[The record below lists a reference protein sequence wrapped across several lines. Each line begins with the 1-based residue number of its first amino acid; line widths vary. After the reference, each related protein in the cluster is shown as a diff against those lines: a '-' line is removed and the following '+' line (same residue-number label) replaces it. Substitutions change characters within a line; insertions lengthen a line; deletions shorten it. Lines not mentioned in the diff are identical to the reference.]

1 MAFPYLTDAVHG
13 LFGISLPLPLPMF
26 GLFVAIAMLVAS
38 SVLKRELQRKHDL
51 GIIPAARIKRKGKQG
66 NRTVVEILPQEI
78 VGDLTLVV
86 MLAGIAG
93 ARLFHLLEH
102 IDEFLANPS
111 AMIFTTSGLSI
122 FGGLI
127 LGTLAGVYC
136 VRRWQLPL
144 RPMLDAAAP
153 AMMLGYAIGR
163 IGCQV
168 SGDGDWG
175 SAANMALKP
184 DWLPLWAWAQTY
196 DHNIVGAIIA
206 APGVYPTPMY
216 EVLMSMTCFAL
227 LWVFRKNPFQA
238 GWLFAMYMLLAGIE
252 RLLIEK
258 IRINPVFDILGI
270 HATQAE
276 FISGALIVAGFAGML
291 ALSRKSSIQGN
302 HPLQARGKL

>member
-1 MAFPYLTDAVHG
+1 MAFPYLTDVVRS
-13 LFGISLPLPLPMF
+13 LFGISLPLPIPMF
-26 GLFVAIAMLVAS
+26 GLFVGIAMLVAAYA
-38 SVLKRELQRKHDL
+38 LKRELQRKQSN
-51 GIIPAARIKRKGKQG
+51 GQIGTARMKRKNENGVS
-66 NRTVVEILPQEI
+66 TVMEVQPQEI
-78 VGDLTLVV
+78 VADLSFVV

-93 ARLFHLLEH
+93 ARLFHILEH
-102 IDEFLANPS
+102 TDEFMLNPM

-127 LGTLAGVYC
+127 AGTLTGLYC
-136 VRRWQLPL
+136 VRRWRLAL
-144 RPMLDAAAP
+144 RPALDAAAP

-175 SAANMALKP
+175 SVANLALKP

-196 DHNIVGAIIA
+196 DNNIVGAIIA

-216 EVLMSMTCFAL
+216 EVLMSLVCFAL
-227 LWVFRKNPFQA
+227 LWVFRKNRFQA
-238 GWLFAMYMLLAGIE
+238 GWLFSMYMLLAGVE

-276 FISGALIVAGFAGML
+276 FISGVLIVAGLAGML
-291 ALSRKSSIQGN
+291 MLRKCSTATPATGAMAN
-302 HPLQARGKL
+302 

>member
-1 MAFPYLTDAVHG
+1 MAFPYLTDVVRS
-13 LFGISLPLPLPMF
+13 LFGISLPLPIPMF
-26 GLFVAIAMLVAS
+26 GLFVAIAMLVAAYT
-38 SVLKRELQRKHDL
+38 LKRELQRKHSN
-51 GIIPAARIKRKGKQG
+51 GQISNARMKSKNEKDVS
-66 NRTVVEILPQEI
+66 TVIEEPPQEI
-78 VGDLTLVV
+78 VADLSFVV

-93 ARLFHLLEH
+93 ARLFHIFEH
-102 IDEFLANPS
+102 TDEFMASPW

-127 LGTLAGVYC
+127 AGTLAGLYC
-136 VRRWQLPL
+136 VRRWQLAL
-144 RPMLDAAAP
+144 RPTLDAAAP

-175 SAANMALKP
+175 SVANLALKP

-196 DHNIVGAIIA
+196 DNNIVGAMIA

-216 EVLMSMTCFAL
+216 EVLMSMACFAL

-238 GWLFAMYMLLAGIE
+238 GWLFSMYMLLAGVE

-258 IRINPVFDILGI
+258 IRINPVFDVLGI

-276 FISGALIVAGFAGML
+276 FISGALIAAGLAGML
-291 ALSRKSSIQGN
+291 MLRKRSPAIPQTG
-302 HPLQARGKL
+302 AMAK

>member
-1 MAFPYLTDAVHG
+1 MAFPYLTDVVRS
-13 LFGISLPLPLPMF
+13 LFGISLPLPIPMF
-26 GLFVAIAMLVAS
+26 GLFVGIAMLVAAYA
-38 SVLKRELQRKHDL
+38 LKRELQRKHSN
-51 GIIPAARIKRKGKQG
+51 GQIGTARMKRKNENGAS
-66 NRTVVEILPQEI
+66 TVMDVQPQEI
-78 VGDLTLVV
+78 VADLSFVV

-93 ARLFHLLEH
+93 ARLFHILEH
-102 IDEFLANPS
+102 TDEFMINPM

-127 LGTLAGVYC
+127 AGTLTGLYC
-136 VRRWQLPL
+136 VRRWRLAL
-144 RPMLDAAAP
+144 RPALDAAAP

-175 SAANMALKP
+175 SVANLTLKP

-196 DHNIVGAIIA
+196 DNNIVGAVIA

-216 EVLMSMTCFAL
+216 EVLMSLVCFAL
-227 LWVFRKNPFQA
+227 LWVFRKNRFQA
-238 GWLFAMYMLLAGIE
+238 GWLFSMYMLLAGIE

-258 IRINPVFDILGI
+258 IRINPVFDVLGI

-276 FISGALIVAGFAGML
+276 FISGVLIVAGLAGML
-291 ALSRKSSIQGN
+291 MLRKRSTATPVSGAMAN
-302 HPLQARGKL
+302 

>member
-1 MAFPYLTDAVHG
+1 MAFPYLTDVVYS
-13 LFGISLPLPLPMF
+13 LSGISLPLPVPMF
-26 GLFVAIAMLVAS
+26 GLFVAIAMLAAS
-38 SVLKRELQRKHDL
+38 SALKHELQRKYNN
-51 GIIPAARIKRKGKQG
+51 GQIGAAKIRRKDK
-66 NRTVVEILPQEI
+66 NKAYTFVEVPPQEI
-78 VGDLTLVV
+78 VADLSMIV
-86 MLAGIAG
+86 MLTGIAG

-102 IDEFLANPS
+102 TDEFMANPW

-127 LGTLAGVYC
+127 AGTLVGLYYL
-136 VRRWQLPL
+136 RRWQLAL
-144 RPMLDAAAP
+144 RPALDAAAP
-153 AMMLGYAIGR
+153 VMMLGYAIGR

-175 SAANMALKP
+175 SVANLALKP

-196 DHNIVGAIIA
+196 DNNIVGAIIA

-216 EVLMSMTCFAL
+216 EVLMSMACFAL
-227 LWVFRKNPFQA
+227 LWTFRKNAFQA
-238 GWLFAMYMLLAGIE
+238 GWLFSLYMLLAGVE

-276 FISGALIVAGFAGML
+276 FISGALIVTGLAGML
-291 ALSRKSSIQGN
+291 ILRKRL
-302 HPLQARGKL
+302 PAMPVTDAMAK